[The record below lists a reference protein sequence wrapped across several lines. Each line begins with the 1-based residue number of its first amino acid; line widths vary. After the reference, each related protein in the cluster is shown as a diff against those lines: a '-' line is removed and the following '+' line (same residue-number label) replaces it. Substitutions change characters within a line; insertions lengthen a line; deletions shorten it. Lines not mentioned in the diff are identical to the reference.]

1 MDSKDIKQVYL
12 KGKQPCI
19 FIRRT
24 DAEVEAPI
32 LRPPDAKSQLTEKD
46 ANAGNDFRMEEKGTT
61 EDEMVGW
68 HHSLNGHEYEQTLG
82 DTEGWGNPVD
92 CRPRGRKQS
101 DNAVTEQ
108 RTTTRSAN
116 RVSGQSLTPRTYEEL
131 LQLNNQETNNSTK
144 KRAKDVHKHFS
155 KKNTETANKH
165 MKSSSTPL
173 VTRELPIK
181 TTVSYH
187 FTPTR
192 MAMIFFLTR

>member
-68 HHSLNGHEYEQTLG
+68 HHSLNGHEFEQTSG
-82 DTEGWGNPVD
+82 DTEGQGSLAR
-92 CRPRGRKQS
+92 CRPWGRK
-101 DNAVTEQ
+101 E
-108 RTTTRSAN
+108 
-116 RVSGQSLTPRTYEEL
+116 
-131 LQLNNQETNNSTK
+131 
-144 KRAKDVHKHFS
+144 
-155 KKNTETANKH
+155 
-165 MKSSSTPL
+165 L
-173 VTRELPIK
+173 VT
-181 TTVSYH
+181 T
-187 FTPTR
+187 
-192 MAMIFFLTR
+192 

>member
-1 MDSKDIKQVYL
+1 MLKMKLQYFGHLMQRANSLKKTLMLGTISGWKRRGQQRMRWLGGITHSMDMSMSK
-12 KGKQPCI
+12 
-19 FIRRT
+19 
-24 DAEVEAPI
+24 
-32 LRPPDAKSQLTEKD
+32 
-46 ANAGNDFRMEEKGTT
+46 
-61 EDEMVGW
+61 
-68 HHSLNGHEYEQTLG
+68 LG

-92 CRPRGRKQS
+92 CSPRGRKQS

-165 MKSSSTPL
+165 MKRSSTPL